1 MAKNNNNNANRTE
14 FADEMGVNSN
24 KETSNTNNAKTTNC
38 K

>member
-14 FADEMGVNSN
+14 FANEIDANSK
-24 KETSNTNNAKTTNC
+24 KENNTSNKTTNC